1 MGLLVIQL
9 VLGLLL
15 APVLLAFPQIPG
27 HYVSR
32 RQGNWTV
39 GQIVNTT
46 SGPVAG
52 HAASNYTGVSEYLG
66 IPYAKPPVGN
76 LRWQAPVEYTGTAPI
91 NGTSFAEHALEPLYN
106 LSRGGYYVTPDV
118 LLPDTPQSEDCLT
131 LNVWAEPQSGEK
143 SKAVLVWIHGG
154 SFTGGSSSE
163 KWFNGQFLAEEQDV
177 VVVTINYRL
186 NIFGFP
192 GEPTSPDPNLGL
204 LDQRMAV
211 EWVRDNIAGF
221 GGDPSRVALVGQS
234 AGAASVDMHSYAWA
248 GDPIAAA
255 YVLQSGTAWSFGV
268 QSQKAASDL
277 WFLTGHAVGCHQ
289 ATAARVLACMKSV
302 PADVLIHR
310 LPRIR
315 YGMTPGLPYGPIADG
330 KVVFADYTGMTPAA
344 RPVLVGNTDDES
356 GLSKHLTPWWAG
368 LPPWYWV
375 VQNIFVFTC
384 PAGQRAAVSVSEGNP
399 TWRYR
404 WFGAFPNTLLPWI
417 PYNGSWHGSELPSI
431 FDTAPQYYYT
441 NTEREN
447 AIGRYM
453 RGAWAAFAKDPVAG
467 LSDYDEWPRYKPNGT
482 TLIKLAHGK
491 DPEKNGTWDGF
502 NSAPS
507 RAYDTDC
514 VGV

>member
-1 MGLLVIQL
+1 M
-9 VLGLLL
+9 
-15 APVLLAFPQIPG
+15 
-27 HYVSR
+27 
-32 RQGNWTV
+32 
-39 GQIVNTT
+39 
-46 SGPVAG
+46 
-52 HAASNYTGVSEYLG
+52 
-66 IPYAKPPVGN
+66 
-76 LRWQAPVEYTGTAPI
+76 
-91 NGTSFAEHALEPLYN
+91 
-106 LSRGGYYVTPDV
+106 
-118 LLPDTPQSEDCLT
+118 
-131 LNVWAEPQSGEK
+131 
-143 SKAVLVWIHGG
+143 
-154 SFTGGSSSE
+154 
-163 KWFNGQFLAEEQDV
+163 AEEQDV

-192 GEPTSPDPNLGL
+192 GEPTAADPNLGL

-211 EWVRDNIAGF
+211 EWVRDNIASF
-221 GGDPSRVALVGQS
+221 GGDPSRIALVGQS

-248 GDPIAAA
+248 GDPIAAG

-289 ATAARVLACMKSV
+289 PTAAQVLACMKSV

-417 PYNGSWHGSELPSI
+417 PYNGSWHGSEVCFPPFVPFLSSGVI
-431 FDTAPQYYYT
+431 EVSFLAAEKLWMQVLT
-441 NTEREN
+441 NSQDSVD
-447 AIGRYM
+447 IRYSAAVLLHQH
-453 RGAWAAFAKDPVAG
+453 GAGKRNRQIHARCMGG
-467 LSDYDEWPRYKPNGT
+467 LCQGPRHR
-482 TLIKLAHGK
+482 LVRL
-491 DPEKNGTWDGF
+491 
-502 NSAPS
+502 
-507 RAYDTDC
+507 
-514 VGV
+514 